1 MGRHLEMSSSKKSV
15 TCPNCH
21 KVFGSSI
28 EYQLHW
34 SHNHPGR
41 VLAPLIQFVP
51 SGIAESAMSKVVV
64 FASNGTAQGCSWLFV
79 VVLQILL
86 NFQQLNVF
94 CFNGKA
100 FDKYSC
106 TNLSNSCSVIT

>member
-15 TCPNCH
+15 TCPTCH

-51 SGIAESAMSKVVV
+51 SGIAESAVSEVVV
-64 FASNGTAQGCSWLFV
+64 SASNGIAQGCSCPVCGQIISADVYGKLRLKFSKYPGLFPAV
-79 VVLQILL
+79 DRDV
-86 NFQQLNVF
+86 
-94 CFNGKA
+94 A
-100 FDKYSC
+100 
-106 TNLSNSCSVIT
+106 T